1 MRLPLPI
8 WLVWHIARLTFI
20 FLRWLAES
28 SYGCISS
35 NGWWKSSAFVL
46 ACLICAYL
54 FVSAVRPDV
63 SQNLRDEWRSLF
75 APRQPGISLVQIQP
89 AHTEAEIN
97 PDLDLNPTGTATQKE
112 ATSLAT
118 PNPSPAPPSP
128 QPGATFLIPTLPP
141 LTTPTLPV
149 PTLVL
154 PTLSPMPAPR
164 QTGPTF
170 AIPTLPP
177 IPPSPQ
183 PAPTPPALP
192 TLAFIPTLQPI
203 PSPTPTPTQIPP
215 TATPTPE
222 PTATQI
228 PSPTLTPVPPEP
240 TLTPLQTRATKIDV
254 RQLEALTHEL
264 INAQRSM
271 HGIQPLDHIEKVRLI
286 ARYHSEDMASRNY
299 FSHDNLEGFD
309 PSDRGRRAG
318 YECRKDYGS
327 YYTFGLA
334 ENIHQGWLFGSYR
347 TVNGRNVQFEWFS
360 LEELAR
366 NAVDGWM
373 NSPGHRQNILDS
385 PYDRAGMGVAIA
397 DDGKVFFTQNF
408 C

>member
-75 APRQPGISLVQIQP
+75 APRQRGISQVQIQP
-89 AHTEAEIN
+89 ALTEAEIN

-128 QPGATFLIPTLPP
+128 QPGATFLIPTLPA

-183 PAPTPPALP
+183 PATTPPALP

-299 FSHDNLEGFD
+299 FSHDNLEGVRSLRPRPKSRVRMSQGLRLLLHIRIGGKHSSRLAVWFV
-309 PSDRGRRAG
+309 PNRKWQECTVRVVLAGGINPQRGR
-318 YECRKDYGS
+318 
-327 YYTFGLA
+327 
-334 ENIHQGWLFGSYR
+334 W
-347 TVNGRNVQFEWFS
+347 
-360 LEELAR
+360 
-366 NAVDGWM
+366 VDEQ
-373 NSPGHRQNILDS
+373 PGPSTEYPRFIL
-385 PYDRAGMGVAIA
+385 
-397 DDGKVFFTQNF
+397 
-408 C
+408 